1 MKLSQFLFRYR
12 GLALIVI
19 FVGGFWAPLDRL
31 RGAHPASTWL
41 CLSGAVAGLGIV
53 SMATSTLLVMGVAI
67 LFALMAAMLR
77 TWAVAYM
84 GSPVVQDSVLHA
96 ERMPADGPYRYLR
109 NQLYVGHV
117 ELLLYAMAVVILMP
131 PGGALFV
138 MLAVTILIVA
148 LVHAAE
154 SNLAAHHGE
163 AHTQYLR
170 AVPGFFPA
178 ISPRVA
184 SGHARARWVQAFL
197 EEIHVWGVVVT
208 YIVFANR
215 YNVTILIQ
223 GVLISLGISII
234 LRALLTPSAP
244 AVG

>member
-41 CLSGAVAGLGIV
+41 WLSGAVAGLGIV

-96 ERMPADGPYRYLR
+96 ERIPAGGPYRYIR
-109 NQLYVGHV
+109 NQLYVG
-117 ELLLYAMAVVILMP
+117 LWLYAMAVVILMP

-138 MLAVTILIVA
+138 MLAVTLLIVA

-154 SNLAAHHGE
+154 SSLAAHHGE
-163 AHTQYLR
+163 AYAQYLR

-178 ISPRVA
+178 ISPRVT
-184 SGHARARWVQAFL
+184 SGHARPRWVQAFL
-197 EEIHVWGVVVT
+197 EEIHLWGVVVT